1 MQEKDH
7 IEKKEVEINQ
17 VQTEDTK
24 GDEHEGQPDR
34 REEREIFSVEEE
46 EVPPKSKR
54 LKIRWEEK
62 RDLKRIREEMKEEGE
77 ESGFFASGAKTTT
90 LIFLISMLIISSYP
104 LILKTLERRYP
115 QTSYINSENYVSD
128 SFDTIWDAWT
138 VGRLGQQPQRGGA
151 STAVNEEQE
160 GIQTETVSITSYNDE
175 NTVSYNGGNP
185 RLMYYISDKEKKHIA
200 TNLTQDE
207 LSKLYDEKNKQV
219 YARYLIYPDGRVE
232 QIKAVGVDKYEAYMN
247 QIHRLILAQLGS
259 TRDEGFYIH
268 KAANKYGFRYEEDT
282 QSFKS
287 YRDKFEFD
295 KDGNPIISEGEGRRE
310 APDEKTREEAK
321 RKISRLL
328 KEAEELNKLMQGEQ
342 ELVFYFT
349 PENISLENPEF
360 FYGYMEYNSMRSGLL
375 IALLALTGVLLVF
388 LIALFVPYRKQRKAG
403 IVRAFNHM
411 FLELK
416 FLAPLCVGGLIIGVG
431 VTMAE
436 SGLLLLPYQKLRFY
450 SPVEDLIFRI
460 MEGNN
465 AHYFVFAAFVSF
477 FGLLFVYLFTTYFK
491 YAYYMGFIEG
501 VFKNSIFG
509 RSISAV
515 TGFVYRP
522 LRTLLR
528 LDLDKNF
535 KMKWLLILVGHCLFI
550 FFSYLF
556 SGGDA
561 VSFLFAYV
569 LYSAALFYFS
579 TKFLQNLSYIQAYTG
594 ELAGGR
600 FDLQAEEEVGV
611 FSPMAKNLNSIK
623 EGFKIAVEEE
633 TRSQNMKTELISNV
647 SHDLKTPLTSI
658 INYSDLLQ
666 KEGVGEKEKQEYIDI
681 IHKKSQR
688 LKVLIEDLFEAS
700 KASSGNISIQKEE
713 LNIISLLQQTLGELE
728 EKIEKSR
735 LDFRPDLP
743 KEPVICFIDGRR
755 TYRIFSN
762 IIGNITKYAM
772 EGTRV
777 YIDARTEAREIR
789 FVFKNISNY
798 EMNFDAQEITER
810 FRRGDESRNTEGSGL
825 GLAIAKSLIELQG
838 GRIEIE
844 VDGDLFKLTA
854 IFPTLEG

>member
-1 MQEKDH
+1 MQEKNH
-7 IEKKEVEINQ
+7 IEKKEVEIQ
-17 VQTEDTK
+17 EVQTE
-24 GDEHEGQPDR
+24 EQSDR

-46 EVPPKSKR
+46 EVPPKNKR

-62 RDLKRIREEMKEEGE
+62 RDLKNRREEIREEGE
-77 ESGFFASGAKTTT
+77 ERGFFASGAKTTT
-90 LIFLISMLIISSYP
+90 LIFLISLLIISIYP
-104 LILKTLERRYP
+104 LILKTLKRHYP
-115 QTSYINSENYVSD
+115 QISYINSENYVSD
-128 SFDTIWDAWT
+128 NFETIWDAWT
-138 VGRLGQQPQRGGA
+138 VGRLEKQPQRGDA
-151 STAVNEEQE
+151 SVILDIEQD
-160 GIQTETVSITSYNDE
+160 GMQTETVSITSYN
-175 NTVSYNGGNP
+175 GGKP
-185 RLMYYISDKEKKHIA
+185 RLMYYIADKEKKHIA
-200 TNLTQDE
+200 TNLAKDE
-207 LSKLYDEKNKQV
+207 LSKLYDERNKQV
-219 YARYLIYPDGRVE
+219 YARYLIYPGGRVE
-232 QIKAVGVDKYEAYMN
+232 QIRMVGVDKYEAYMN
-247 QIHRLILAQLGS
+247 QMHRLILARLGS
-259 TRDEGFYIH
+259 TRDEDFYIRN
-268 KAANKYGFRYEEDT
+268 AANKYGFHYEEET
-282 QSFKS
+282 QRFRP
-287 YRDKFEFD
+287 YQDEFEFD
-295 KDGNPIISEGEGRRE
+295 KEGNYVISKGEGYGE

-360 FYGYMEYNSMRSGLL
+360 FYGHMEYNSMRSALL
-375 IALLALTGVLLVF
+375 IALLALAGILLVF
-388 LIALFVPYRKQRKAG
+388 LISLLVPYKKQRKAG
-403 IVRAFNHM
+403 IVRVFNHM

-416 FLAPLCVGGLIIGVG
+416 FLVPLCVGGLILGVG

-436 SGLLLLPYQKLRFY
+436 GGLLLLPYEKLRGY

-465 AHYFVFAAFVSF
+465 AYYFVFSTLVAF
-477 FGLLFVYLFTTYFK
+477 FGFLFVYLCTTYFK
-491 YAYYMGFIEG
+491 YIYYMGFVEG

-509 RSISAV
+509 WALSAV

-535 KMKWLLILVGHCLFI
+535 KLKWLLIVIGHCLFL

-556 SGGDA
+556 FGGD
-561 VSFLFAYV
+561 VVGFLFAYV

-594 ELAGGR
+594 KLAEGR
-600 FDLQAEEEVGV
+600 FDLQAAEEVGV
-611 FSPMAKNLNSIK
+611 FSPVAKNLNSIK
-623 EGFKIAVEEE
+623 EGFKIAVEKEM
-633 TRSQNMKTELISNV
+633 RSQNMKTELISNV

-666 KEGVGEKEKQEYIDI
+666 KEGVGEKEKQEYINI

-700 KASSGNISIQKEE
+700 KASSGNISIQREE

-735 LDFRPDLP
+735 LDFRLDLP
-743 KEPVICFIDGRR
+743 KEPVICCIDGRR

-777 YIDARTEAREIR
+777 YIDARASEGEVR

-798 EMNFDAQEITER
+798 EMNFNSQEITER

-844 VDGDLFKLTA
+844 VDGDLFKLKA
-854 IFPTLEG
+854 FFPTM

>member
-7 IEKKEVEINQ
+7 IEKKEVEIQ
-17 VQTEDTK
+17 EVQTE
-24 GDEHEGQPDR
+24 EQSDR
-34 REEREIFSVEEE
+34 REEREIFPVEEE

-62 RDLKRIREEMKEEGE
+62 RDFKNRREEIREEGE
-77 ESGFFASGAKTTT
+77 ERGFFASGAKTTT
-90 LIFLISMLIISSYP
+90 LIFLISLLIISMYP
-104 LILKTLERRYP
+104 LILKTLERHYP
-115 QTSYINSENYVSD
+115 QISYINSENYVSD
-128 SFDTIWDAWT
+128 NFETIWDAWT
-138 VGRLGQQPQRGGA
+138 VGRLENQSQRGDA
-151 STAVNEEQE
+151 SVILDIEQE
-160 GIQTETVSITSYNDE
+160 GMQTETVLITSHNDE
-175 NTVSYNGGNP
+175 NTVSYNGGKP
-185 RLMYYISDKEKKHIA
+185 RLMYYIADKEKKHIA
-200 TNLTQDE
+200 TNLEKDE
-207 LSKLYDEKNKQV
+207 LNKLYDEKNKQV

-232 QIKAVGVDKYEAYMN
+232 QIRMVGVDKYEKYMN
-247 QIHRLILAQLGS
+247 QMHRRILAQLGP
-259 TRDEGFYIH
+259 TRDEDFYIRN
-268 KAANKYGFRYEEDT
+268 AANKYGFRYKEEDT
-282 QSFKS
+282 QRFRS
-287 YRDKFEFD
+287 YQNEFEFD
-295 KDGNPIISEGEGRRE
+295 KEGNYIISKGEEYRE

-349 PENISLENPEF
+349 SENISLENPEF
-360 FYGYMEYNSMRSGLL
+360 FYGYMEYNSMRSALL
-375 IALLALTGVLLVF
+375 IALLALAGILLVF
-388 LIALFVPYRKQRKAG
+388 LIALLVPYKRQRKAG
-403 IVRAFNHM
+403 IVRVFNHM

-416 FLAPLCVGGLIIGVG
+416 FLVPLGVGGLIVGGGVA
-431 VTMAE
+431 MAE
-436 SGLLLLPYQKLRFY
+436 SGLLLLPYQKLRVY

-465 AHYFVFAAFVSF
+465 AHYFVFAALVAF
-477 FGLLFVYLFTTYFK
+477 FGLLFVYLCTTYFK
-491 YAYYMGFIEG
+491 YIYYMGFIEG

-515 TGFVYRP
+515 IGFVYRP

-535 KMKWLLILVGHCLFI
+535 KMKWLLVVIGHCLFI

-666 KEGVGEKEKQEYIDI
+666 KEGLGEKERQEYIDI

-777 YIDARTEAREIR
+777 YIDARAEAGEVR
-789 FVFKNISNY
+789 FIFKNISNY

-854 IFPTLEG
+854 TFPTL